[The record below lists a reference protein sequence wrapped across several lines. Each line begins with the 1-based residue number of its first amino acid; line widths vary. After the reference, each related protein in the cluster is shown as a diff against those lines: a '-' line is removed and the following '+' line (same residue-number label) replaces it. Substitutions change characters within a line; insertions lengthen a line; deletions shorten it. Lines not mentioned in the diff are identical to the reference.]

1 MQEQIET
8 MNLQC
13 GENSLMNQTEN
24 NKQIDE
30 ESQEAN
36 DQDGEIGQDSVNFE
50 FDQNFVKEQQE

>member
-50 FDQNFVKEQQE
+50 FDQNFVKDQQE

>member
-36 DQDGEIGQDSVNFE
+36 DGEIG
-50 FDQNFVKEQQE
+50 